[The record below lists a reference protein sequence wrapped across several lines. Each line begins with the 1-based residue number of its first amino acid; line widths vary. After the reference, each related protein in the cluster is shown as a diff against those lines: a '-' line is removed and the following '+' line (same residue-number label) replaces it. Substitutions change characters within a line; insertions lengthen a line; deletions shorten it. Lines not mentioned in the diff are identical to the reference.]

1 MLDMS
6 KIKAVCFD
14 FDAALCH
21 WREYDRDRC
30 PAKRQKC
37 AEEGKNYYDT
47 LGTDGKPWFTKYDFM
62 QLFIDRYCKGLPC
75 FLLSACEEYA
85 QQMKVDWVERNY
97 LFNIENRCVVKVRS
111 KLPMLFS
118 IATEL
123 GVEPSEILLVDDN
136 VDDVIFA
143 AFDEGFSTAT
153 PTDVAQFLFDSGAIK
168 ES

>member
-14 FDAALCH
+14 FDHTLCH
-21 WREYDRDRC
+21 WREYNRGSC
-30 PAKRQKC
+30 PAKRSKC

-47 LGTDGKPWFTKYDFM
+47 FGTDGQPWFTKYDFM
-62 QLFIDRYCKGLPC
+62 QLFVDRYCKGLPC
-75 FLLSACEEYA
+75 FLISACEEYA

-97 LFNIENRCVVKVRS
+97 LFNVENRCVVKAES

-123 GVEPSEILLVDDN
+123 GVERPEILIIDDN
-136 VDDVIFA
+136 VKEVLYA
-143 AFDEGFSTAT
+143 AYGEGFSTAT
-153 PTDVAQFLFDSGAIK
+153 PTDVAQFLVDSGAIK
-168 ES
+168 EC